1 MHQTIP
7 WFPTVNHDK
16 CIGCE
21 LCFVTCGR
29 GVYKVRDHKAW
40 PDRPYDCM
48 VGCTSREFEN
58 VLICRP
64 LQSYPNQ

>member
-1 MHQTIP
+1 MNTSSSKPSLWHGIPRETIP

-29 GVYKVRDHKAW
+29 GVYEVRDHQAW
-40 PDRPYDCM
+40 PDR
-48 VGCTSREFEN
+48 
-58 VLICRP
+58 L
-64 LQSYPNQ
+64 L